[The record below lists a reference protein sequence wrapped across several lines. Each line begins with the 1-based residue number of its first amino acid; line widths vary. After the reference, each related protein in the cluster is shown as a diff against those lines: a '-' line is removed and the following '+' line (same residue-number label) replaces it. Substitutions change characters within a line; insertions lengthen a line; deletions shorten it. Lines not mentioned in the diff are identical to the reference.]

1 MEMKLSELAERSGVP
16 ARTIR
21 LYITQGML
29 PRPLRAGRDA
39 AYGEKHLARL
49 ETIRA
54 LQREGLTLAEI
65 RTRLGGENRPE
76 SLLPKV
82 IWQSQ
87 SIASDVIVMVRDD
100 ISPWRRK
107 RIADALNELAKS
119 LDTDQ

>member
-39 AYGEKHLARL
+39 AYGEEHLARL
-49 ETIRA
+49 QTIRA
-54 LQREGLTLAEI
+54 LQREGLTLAAI
-65 RTRLGGENRPE
+65 RARLGGEEQPQSRP
-76 SLLPKV
+76 KAT
-82 IWQSQ
+82 WQSQ
-87 SIASDVIVMVRDD
+87 LIAPDVMVMVRDD
-100 ISPWRRK
+100 ITPRRRK
-107 RIADALNELAKS
+107 RIADALNELANY

>member
-39 AYGEKHLARL
+39 AYGEEHLARL
-49 ETIRA
+49 DTIRA

-65 RTRLGGENRPE
+65 RSRLGGEDRPE
-76 SLLPKV
+76 SRLPRV

-87 SIASDVIVMVRDD
+87 SIAPDVIVMVRDD

-107 RIADALNELAKS
+107 RIVDALNELARH